1 MKKITSLC
9 VVVLVAIFMIT
20 SCGGATKITMG
31 TGGTAGTYYG
41 FGGVLG
47 QQIKE
52 DTGHTVTVVSTGG
65 STANIQGVDDGDY
78 QLATVQSDV
87 MAYAYNGERLFE
99 SNGKINSFLVI
110 GGLYAEGIQLVT
122 CDPEIKEVTDLK
134 GKSVSVG
141 DNGSGVYFNALD
153 VLSAAGLSLE
163 DIKPQYQSFGDSTES
178 LKDGKIDA
186 AFVVAGA
193 PTPSITELATTK
205 GAYLV
210 NISGEV
216 ADNLFATCPYYMEY
230 VIPAGTYEGQTED
243 AKTVTVKATM
253 IVSSD
258 LDEDTVYD
266 ITKSIYGSADKV
278 VHNKAKELTLKNA
291 TTSMTVPFH
300 PGAAKYFAEQGVAGF

>member
-1 MKKITSLC
+1 MKKITSIC
-9 VVVLVAIFMIT
+9 AIVVAALILA
-20 SCGGATKITMG
+20 SCGGTTKLTMG

-41 FGGVLG
+41 FGGVLST
-47 QQIKE
+47 QIKE
-52 DTGHTVTVVSTGG
+52 DADLNVTVVSTGG

-99 SNGKINSFLVI
+99 SNGKIDSFSVI
-110 GGLYAEGIQLVT
+110 GGLYAEGIQLIT
-122 CDPEIKEVTDLK
+122 CDPTLKNVTDLK

-210 NISGEV
+210 NIAGDV
-216 ADNLFATCPYYMEY
+216 ADNLFASCPYYTEY
-230 VIPAGTYEGQTED
+230 VIPAGTYDGQTED
-243 AKTVTVKATM
+243 AYTVMVKATM
-253 IVSSD
+253 IVSAD
-258 LDEDTVYD
+258 LDEDTVYE
-266 ITKSIYGSADKV
+266 ITKSIYGSADKI
-278 VHNKAKELTLKNA
+278 VHAKAAELSIENA
-291 TTSMTVPFH
+291 TTGMTAPFH
-300 PGAAKYFAEQGVAGF
+300 PGAAKYFAEQGVAGL